1 MAPDEHPFRG
11 STARRRGRH
20 TPATLRARCRRVLPD
35 VHVSRRVELTPQV
48 LARAAACWGG
58 ADAVVTGWSAAAL
71 HGARWLP
78 TPAVPEVAVP
88 GHVRHPPGLLV
99 HQVRLPPDEVEDV
112 DGVRV
117 TTPARTAYDLG
128 RRLPLLDAVAA
139 VDHLCWVGVTGPD
152 AVVELVEG
160 HPGDRGLVA
169 LRAVLE
175 LADAGAASPQES
187 ALRVLLVAAGLP
199 RPETQL
205 EVRGADGRFLARADL
220 GWRRWRVLVEYEGA
234 QHGSARQLTRDVDR
248 YHHLDRNGWAVVRV
262 TASHLLGRPDEV
274 VRRVVDALLHAGAP
288 VEALRPAG
296 PVIIRTPGWPADVD
310 RATTS

>member
-1 MAPDEHPFRG
+1 MTHDDEPFRG
-11 STARRRGRH
+11 STARRLGRH

-35 VHVSRRVELTPQV
+35 VHVSRSVELSPEV
-48 LARAAACWGG
+48 LARAAVCWGG
-58 ADAVVTGWSAAAL
+58 PDAVVTGWSAAAL
-71 HGARWLP
+71 LGARWLP
-78 TPAVPEVAVP
+78 TPTVPEVAVP

-99 HQVRLPPDEVEDV
+99 HQVRLRTDEVEEV
-112 DGVRV
+112 DGVRL
-117 TTPARTAYDLG
+117 TTPVRTAYDLG

-152 AVVELVEG
+152 AVAGLARR

-175 LADAGAASPQES
+175 LADPGAASPQES
-187 ALRVLLVAAGLP
+187 ALRVLLVQAGLP

-234 QHGSARQLTRDVDR
+234 QHGSVRQLTRDVDR
-248 YHHLDRNGWAVVRV
+248 YHHLERAGWAVVRV
-262 TASHLLGRPDEV
+262 TAAHLHGRPDEV

-288 VEALRPAG
+288 VEALRP
-296 PVIIRTPGWPADVD
+296 PHR
-310 RATTS
+310 